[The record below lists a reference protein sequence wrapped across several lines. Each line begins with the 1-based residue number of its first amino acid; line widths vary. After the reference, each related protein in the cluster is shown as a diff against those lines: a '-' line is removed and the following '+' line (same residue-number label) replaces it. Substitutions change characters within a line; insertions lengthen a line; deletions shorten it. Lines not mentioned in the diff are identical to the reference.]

1 MGGWVGG
8 RVSKV
13 GALLGGRV
21 SKVRGWGQRGSCRSM
36 YTTNI
41 GQEPPLPTTVAF
53 TIMSWRISKPAN
65 ILACPF
71 CMLQRSY
78 RRSSK
83 TLTMP
88 SMRR

>member
-1 MGGWVGG
+1 
-8 RVSKV
+8 
-13 GALLGGRV
+13 
-21 SKVRGWGQRGSCRSM
+21 M

-71 CMLQRSY
+71 CDASEILPEVIKDIDYAVNEEVMIVWWCSAPAYKHPWDCWRLACSIVQHAVCGS
-78 RRSSK
+78 
-83 TLTMP
+83 
-88 SMRR
+88 